1 MNTLN
6 EYQGLLQ
13 SYWDALDALDAI
25 YDAIIEAHENDD
37 RPDVGADASLIEI
50 PRSEVTGK
58 YFAAAYAALIRAR
71 ELVVDCLSEYG
82 TQSPSRQIASIWDVK
97 AALDEADSALSSCG
111 ARLLRLCR
119 LCGPCDGEE

>member
-13 SYWDALDALDAI
+13 SYWDALDALDEI
-25 YDAIIEAHENDD
+25 FDAIVEAHGNGA

-58 YFAAAYAALIRAR
+58 DFAAAYAALIRAN
-71 ELVVDCLSEYG
+71 ETVYDCLSEYG
-82 TQSPSRQIASIWDVK
+82 TKSPSEQIASIWDVK
-97 AALDEADSALSSCG
+97 AALDEADSALSRCG
-111 ARLLRLCR
+111 ARLLR